1 MLEHSIFGRG
11 KLQLFFSSAT
21 QRLKYDL
28 RAWQRPLLTSKLLYA
43 AKLGPHRNNSCR
55 AKPSGPLKSGK
66 KDSDCDDGKRC
77 LIMLAG
83 RAGGWW
89 AARVQHCIGSG
100 AYCDAGRLGR
110 QFARVTRHVAI
121 IIPVLWVAMHDQ
133 PCLKVGLHRQ
143 LSAST
148 ANYCN
153 NRLGAGANLGTQS
166 VTRNRSCFFPFEHS
180 HLLRRFALDTALRN
194 IPWRSLDNP
203 GISPPERPAKH
214 LTVFWT
220 GVSKGIF

>member
-1 MLEHSIFGRG
+1 MLEHSIFGRS

-28 RAWQRPLLTSKLLYA
+28 RAWQRPRLTSKLLYA
-43 AKLGPHRNNSCR
+43 AKLGPDRNNNCR
-55 AKPSGPLKSGK
+55 ARPSGPLKSGRE
-66 KDSDCDDGKRC
+66 DLDCDDGKRC
-77 LIMLAG
+77 LMLAG

-89 AARVQHCIGSG
+89 AARVQHQQYCIGSG

-121 IIPVLWVAMHDQ
+121 IIPVFRVAMHDQ

-148 ANYCN
+148 AN
-153 NRLGAGANLGTQS
+153 
-166 VTRNRSCFFPFEHS
+166 
-180 HLLRRFALDTALRN
+180 
-194 IPWRSLDNP
+194 
-203 GISPPERPAKH
+203 
-214 LTVFWT
+214 
-220 GVSKGIF
+220 